1 MNDENTQNLV
11 KEFLKKV
18 KEKLPE
24 WLKDKKEHKEIL
36 AELEEHIWNKAEELS
51 KTSQATLE
59 SVKTAIN
66 HMGTP
71 ESIAKEYKRRGTPKF
86 YITEELWSLYKNVL
100 SFVFFII
107 VVINIIIPIVNIIF
121 DNTSAGEIFE
131 NVTSGI
137 LLGFLGSFAVITVI
151 FVALSMEG
159 YFPEDFKSKKTL
171 KDEERQLELAKERGL
186 AYETKDGTPLKPFI
200 SPPGEIIG
208 GLIVIGFGLFLFIQP
223 IEGLNKL
230 IDPEFLLLVQFGSL
244 FILAEGILDM
254 SRGLIGNRQ
263 VDAHQIIHGITIA
276 VKLSSVSI
284 AIVMMMRPEIFPI
297 LIIDGSIQNIGIA
310 PEFYGVFRAI
320 AALVIIATVLGTIEN
335 FYKIYKL
342 QKYKV

>member
-1 MNDENTQNLV
+1 MNEENNQNLIN
-11 KEFLKKV
+11 EFLKNV

-24 WLKDKKEHKEIL
+24 WLKEKKEHKEIL

-51 KTSQATLE
+51 GTGHPTLE
-59 SVKTAIN
+59 TVQIAID

-86 YITEELWSLYKNVL
+86 YITEELWSLYKKVL
-100 SFVFFII
+100 GIVFFII
-107 VVINIIIPIVNIIF
+107 VLINIIIPILNVVF

-131 NVTSGI
+131 NVSSGI
-137 LLGFLGSFAVITVI
+137 LMGILGSFLVITVI

-171 KDEERQLELAKERGL
+171 EEEERQVELAKERGL
-186 AYETKDGTPLKPFI
+186 AYETKNGKALKPFI
-200 SPPGEIIG
+200 SPAGEIIG
-208 GLIVIGFGLFLFIQP
+208 GLIVIGIGLFLFIQP
-223 IEGLNKL
+223 IQGLNNL
-230 IDPEFLLLVQFGSL
+230 IDPEFLLLVRFGSL

-263 VDAHQIIHGITIA
+263 VNSHQIIHGITIV

-284 AIVMMMRPEIFPI
+284 ALLMLMRPEIFPI
-297 LIIDGSIQNIGIA
+297 IIIDDGIQNIGIE
-310 PEFYGVFRAI
+310 PEFYGVFRVI
-320 AALVIIATVLGTIEN
+320 ATLVIMATVLGTIEN